1 MSAYMTGEQEK
12 LDDGAFKSELTL
24 LIPHLRAFARSL
36 CRDPALADDLA
47 QDAMLKA
54 WNARE
59 SFVAG
64 TNMKAWAFTILRNA
78 FYSEK
83 RRSWR
88 RQPLDPEVAEAT
100 LVSSSNPTDGLELLA
115 LRNALAKLP
124 IDQKEALILVGAGGM
139 SYEEAAEV
147 CGCAVGTI
155 KSRVSRARKA
165 VVEILETNET
175 GYNTDSKMSAG
186 QAFDDIMN
194 QADEIAG
201 ASTV

>member
-1 MSAYMTGEQEK
+1 MSDT
-12 LDDGAFKSELTL
+12 LDNEAFKAELAS

-36 CRDPALADDLA
+36 CGDATLADDLA

-54 WNARE
+54 WKARASYE
-59 SFVAG
+59 PG
-64 TNMKAWAFTILRNA
+64 TNMKAWAFTILRNL

-100 LVSSSNPTDGLELLA
+100 LVANDNPAGTMELLA
-115 LRNALAKLP
+115 LRNAIYELP
-124 IDQKEALILVGAGGM
+124 DDQREALILVGAGGLA
-139 SYEEAAEV
+139 YEDVAEI

-165 VVEILETNET
+165 VTEILESNEISFSSD
-175 GYNTDSKMSAG
+175 DSLQGEDVFEDLMDQVSALSKP
-186 QAFDDIMN
+186 AK
-194 QADEIAG
+194 AL
-201 ASTV
+201 

>member
-1 MSAYMTGEQEK
+1 MTQAI
-12 LDDGAFKSELTL
+12 DDHAFKSELAS

-36 CRDPALADDLA
+36 CGDAALADDLA

-54 WNARE
+54 WKARA
-59 SFVAG
+59 SFEPG
-64 TNMKAWAFTILRNA
+64 SNMKAWTFTILRNL

-100 LVSSSNPTDGLELLA
+100 LVASDKPSDNLELLS
-115 LRNALAKLP
+115 LRNALLMLP
-124 IDQKEALILVGAGGM
+124 DDQREALVLVGAGGM
-139 SYEEAAEV
+139 AYEEVAEI

-165 VVEILETNET
+165 VIQIIDAN
-175 GYNTDSKMSAG
+175 GASYNTDRRIDAHE
-186 QAFDDIMN
+186 AFDDLMA
-194 QADEIAG
+194 QVDDLSKPG
-201 ASTV
+201 

>member
-1 MSAYMTGEQEK
+1 MTQPHPQ
-12 LDDGAFKSELTL
+12 LDDGEFKQELTL

-36 CRDPALADDLA
+36 CRDATAADDLA

-100 LVSSSNPTDGLELLA
+100 LVSNDNPTDTLELLA

-124 IDQKEALILVGAGGM
+124 VDQKEALILVGAGGL
-139 SYEEAAEV
+139 SYEEAAEI
-147 CGCAVGTI
+147 CSCAVGTI

-165 VVEILETNET
+165 VVEILETNQA
-175 GYNTDSKMSAG
+175 GYSSDSGMSADK
-186 QAFDDIMN
+186 AFDDIMK

-201 ASTV
+201 APTV